1 MPHQFA
7 ISHTITATTTP
18 GTAGPDVACSRATVI
33 VAGAVTMAVRGGDQ
47 ISIPAATLP
56 FVVDQIANLKD
67 LVFIG
72 SVAVG
77 LIAA

>member
-7 ISHTITATTTP
+7 SSHTITAAISP
-18 GTAGPDVACSRATVI
+18 GTAGPDIACNRATVI
-33 VAGAVTMAVRGGDQ
+33 VGGAVTMSVRGGDQ

-56 FVVDQIANLKD
+56 FVVEQISNLKE

-72 SVAVG
+72 SAAVG